1 MNMALFQGRPNILGS
16 RAFFD
21 KGTFGWST
29 LHSEK
34 SPDSCVVDLPITV
47 SARFKLRVG
56 GGKRA
61 IKVQV
66 ETRGQL

>member
-16 RAFFD
+16 HAFFD

-29 LHSEK
+29 LHAEK
-34 SPDSCVVDLPITV
+34 SPDSWVVDLPITV
-47 SARFKLRVG
+47 STQFKLRVG
-56 GGKRA
+56 SRKQA

-66 ETRGQL
+66 ETR

>member
-29 LHSEK
+29 VHAEK
-34 SPDSCVVDLPITV
+34 SPDSGVVDLPVTV
-47 SARFKLRVG
+47 SARFKLRVLSG
-56 GGKRA
+56 
-61 IKVQV
+61 
-66 ETRGQL
+66 E